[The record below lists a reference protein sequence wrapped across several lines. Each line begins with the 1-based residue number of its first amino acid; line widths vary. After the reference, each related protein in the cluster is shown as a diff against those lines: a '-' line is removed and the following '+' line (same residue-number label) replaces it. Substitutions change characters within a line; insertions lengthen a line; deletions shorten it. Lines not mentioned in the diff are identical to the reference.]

1 MSFQIDVGSSF
12 AVSMNW
18 RSQDSMKI
26 FTYLLLLLFAAC
38 SSAEGRVVE
47 SSTAEGV
54 EFDITHVTVPLPEP
68 IGSGFEAGWTTFEH
82 PLRERTFYV
91 SSSDGRDSW
100 TGVDPKRPK
109 RTIAAAKE
117 LLRDGH
123 ADTLLLK
130 RGDRFEGG
138 LGQWKKSGRHRVQP
152 MLVSSYGE
160 SKERPVL
167 LAGDQGGLMTHGGG
181 GSPPRID
188 HVAIVG
194 LHFLANRPN
203 GKNDA
208 SGVSWHQP
216 SRNFL
221 IEDCVFERFST
232 GLVIQAIGGRHE
244 NFRLRR
250 SVVVD
255 SFNTAGGNPQG
266 IYIVHV
272 DGVLIEECVF
282 DQNGWMPGIDGA
294 GADIFSHNLYI
305 DTNNSGVVVRDNIIA
320 SGASH
325 GIQMRSGGLCEGN
338 LLVRNSIALMMA
350 GRAGPRQESAIARD
364 NVILDGKNIDEA
376 NPRGWGIDFND
387 IVSGEISGN
396 VIANNGDVGFPIP
409 LMLNGDG
416 HGKHVHKVEVTRNVI
431 SNWRGPVQFL
441 GDDERLSGIVFTDNV
456 LQAELGAGPAFEI
469 SDRSGVKAIQ
479 SRRNRI
485 SYEGGG
491 GVRVGNGRRGI
502 AWWLED
508 VRDPDSVS
516 ERTQFTDPDRSVA
529 SWNKLQ
535 GGEASHSAF
544 MSEVRKQSRSNWRE
558 KYTARAV
565 NEYVRAG
572 FDLE

>member
-1 MSFQIDVGSSF
+1 MTDLHSI
-12 AVSMNW
+12 
-18 RSQDSMKI
+18 MKLPI
-26 FTYLLLLLFAAC
+26 LLFVLLTAC
-38 SSAEGRVVE
+38 SSAEGRVHQSAAALVE
-47 SSTAEGV
+47 AEL
-54 EFDITHVTVPLPEP
+54 IHVTVPLPEP
-68 IGSGFEAGWTTFEH
+68 IGSGFDQGWTTFEDAI
-82 PLRERTFYV
+82 RERTFYV

-100 TGVDPKRPK
+100 PGVDPKRPK

-138 LGQWKKSGRHRVQP
+138 LGQWKKSGRHRAHP
-152 MLVSSYGE
+152 MLISSYGE
-160 SKERPVL
+160 SAQRPVL
-167 LAGDQGGLMTHGGG
+167 SVGEGGGLMTHGGG

-188 HVAIVG
+188 HIAIVG
-194 LHFLANRPN
+194 LHFLADRPK

-208 SGVSWHQP
+208 AGVSWHQP
-216 SRNFL
+216 GRDFL

-232 GLVIQAIGGRHE
+232 GLVIQAIDGRHE

-250 SVVVD
+250 SVIID

-266 IYIVHV
+266 IYVVHV

-325 GIQMRSGGLCEGN
+325 GIQMRSGGVCEGN

-350 GRAGPRQESAIARD
+350 GRSGPKKESAIARK
-364 NVILDGKNIDEA
+364 NVILDGKNIDEE

-396 VIANNGDVGFPIP
+396 LIANNSDGGFPLPI
-409 LMLNGDG
+409 MLNGDG
-416 HGKHVHKVEVTRNVI
+416 YGKHVHKVHVTGNVI
-431 SNWRGPVQFL
+431 SDWRGPVQFL
-441 GDDERLSGIVFTDNV
+441 GGSASLSQIVFTGNV
-456 LQAELGAGPAFEI
+456 LQSRIDDEPAFELSNRSAAGSI
-469 SDRSGVKAIQ
+469 SSHG
-479 SRRNRI
+479 NRI
-485 SYEGGG
+485 FYGVDGGWM
-491 GVRVGNGRRGI
+491 RIESKRRDI
-502 AWWLED
+502 AWWLDELSD
-508 VRDPDSVS
+508 TSSTRKRVSFDDS
-516 ERTQFTDPDRSVA
+516 TRSVA
-529 SWNKLQ
+529 SWNQQQ
-535 GGEASHSAF
+535 GGEASHEAF
-544 MSEVRKQSRSNWRE
+544 MKEVRKQSRSNWRE
-558 KYTARAV
+558 EYTAPAV
-565 NEYVRAG
+565 NRYVRAG